1 MTAISLSQQP
11 LYQQCQLRP
20 SQIALSIGEQ
30 QFSYQQLYN
39 MVTATA
45 AQLQQQGV
53 RKGCRLCCFSS
64 DPLPILLLQ
73 LSSLHLGY
81 LFCPLN
87 HHHPLSQ
94 LQQLSEQLDSRFYWT
109 DSERELSGIQRLNF
123 DPMLTQDRHQPI
135 DLDSE
140 QAMSVVFTSG
150 SSGPAKAV
158 VHCWRNHYYSAQGSQ
173 AMLPLQAQDQWL
185 LSLPLYHIGGQAIVW
200 RCLLAG
206 AQIVVA
212 QNKGQ
217 LFADLSNS
225 QASHVSLVPTQLYR
239 LLTEQKFWAHSLQLK
254 HILVGGAACN
264 EGLIE
269 QALSRGFEVYS
280 SYGSSEMSSQIA
292 TRRHRMEQSAYQL
305 LPHRRAK
312 IHQGEIYLRGRTL
325 FLGYWQN
332 GEAILPCD
340 AEGWFNSGD
349 LGEINGAQLT
359 VQGRSNN
366 MFICAGENIQ
376 PEEIEWALLHYPP
389 IAQAIVVA
397 QHSPEYGQR
406 PVAFIR
412 YEAPFNA
419 EQLGSFLRERLAAI
433 KLPIAY
439 YELPQQLSLKPSRS
453 ELTALANHNPS
464 CCDQC

>member
-1 MTAISLSQQP
+1 MTAIPLSQQP
-11 LYQQCQLRP
+11 LFQQCQLRP
-20 SQIALSIGEQ
+20 KHIALSIDGQ

-39 MVTATA
+39 MVASTA
-45 AQLQQQGV
+45 AQLQQQGLTS
-53 RKGCRLCCFSS
+53 GSRLCCFSA

-73 LSSLHLGY
+73 LCSLHLGY
-81 LFCPLN
+81 LFCPIN

-94 LQQLSEQLDSRFYWT
+94 LQQLSEQLDCQFYWT
-109 DSERELSGIQRLNF
+109 DTEQQLSGAKRLSFEPN
-123 DPMLTQDRHQPI
+123 LQQSHQPI
-135 DLDSE
+135 ALDSE
-140 QAMSVVFTSG
+140 RPMSVVFTSG

-158 VHCWRNHYYSAQGSQ
+158 VHCWRNHYYSALGSQ
-173 AMLPLQAQDQWL
+173 AMIPLQAQDQWL

-217 LFADLSNS
+217 LFADLNNS

-239 LLTEQKFWAHSLQLK
+239 LLTEQKFWAHCLQLK

-264 EGLIE
+264 DNLIE

-292 TRRHRMEQSAYQL
+292 TRRHRLEQSAYQL

-312 IHQGEIYLRGRTL
+312 IHQGEIYVRGQTL

-359 VQGRSNN
+359 IQGRSNN

-376 PEEIEWALLHYPP
+376 PEEIEWALLQYPS

-412 YEAPFNA
+412 CETSFKA
-419 EQLGSFLRERLAAI
+419 EQLEAFLRERLAAI

-453 ELTALANHNPS
+453 ELSKLANHKPS